1 MRGKTN
7 SLLIVLTF
15 AFGIMLASTISTAS
29 VVVFAQKNQTKTASS
44 SGNQTTTNVAPA
56 GKEATRIIN
65 QTSIPANQTTTTVQ
79 KKTEPVGNI
88 PIPSSNQLKL
98 SPPGSQPK
106 LPAVSNQ
113 TSVTPTGKA
122 TTTVINQTSTP
133 LNVTSTNA
141 TTAAKQ
147 PQTAPSPTNQTAASS
162 QSSSS
167 SAGGGSSNQTAAKQQ
182 PSSSPP
188 PSSAAGGGGSNQTA
202 AKQQSSNNS
211 SSNPLSK
218 VPVIGNLFGGK

>member
-1 MRGKTN
+1 MRGKTD

-44 SGNQTTTNVAPA
+44 SGNQTTTNVTPA
-56 GKEATRIIN
+56 GKQATRIIN
-65 QTSIPANQTTTTVQ
+65 QTSIPANQTTTTIQ

-98 SPPGSQPK
+98 SPPGSQAK

-113 TSVTPTGKA
+113 TTVTPIGKA

-141 TTAAKQ
+141 TTATKQ
-147 PQTAPSPTNQTAASS
+147 PQTSPSATNQTAASS

-167 SAGGGSSNQTAAKQQ
+167 SAGGGS
-182 PSSSPP
+182 
-188 PSSAAGGGGSNQTA
+188 SNQTA

>member
-44 SGNQTTTNVAPA
+44 SGNQTTTNVTPA
-56 GKEATRIIN
+56 GKQATRIIN
-65 QTSIPANQTTTTVQ
+65 QTSIPANQTTTTIQ

-88 PIPSSNQLKL
+88 PIPSRNQIKL
-98 SPPGSQPK
+98 SPPGSQAK

-113 TSVTPTGKA
+113 TTVAPIGKA

-147 PQTAPSPTNQTAASS
+147 PQTAPSPTNQTSASP
-162 QSSSS
+162 S
-167 SAGGGSSNQTAAKQQ
+167 SAGGSSGNQTGNNT
-182 PSSSPP
+182 
-188 PSSAAGGGGSNQTA
+188 SA
-202 AKQQSSNNS
+202 
-211 SSNPLSK
+211 NPLSK
-218 VPVIGNLFGGK
+218 VPVIGKLFGGK

>member
-44 SGNQTTTNVAPA
+44 SGNQTTTNVTPA
-56 GKEATRIIN
+56 GKQATRIIN
-65 QTSIPANQTTTTVQ
+65 QTSIPANQTTTTIQ

-98 SPPGSQPK
+98 SSPGSQAK

-113 TSVTPTGKA
+113 TTVTPIGKA

-141 TTAAKQ
+141 TTATKQ
-147 PQTAPSPTNQTAASS
+147 PQTSPSATNQTAASS

-167 SAGGGSSNQTAAKQQ
+167 AGGGS
-182 PSSSPP
+182 
-188 PSSAAGGGGSNQTA
+188 SNQTA